1 LTFDEQLKKRTEND
15 QKEMDSAFSDLIS
28 IVTGENGR
36 PLNTEKETEMEDAI
50 REILSYTG
58 VEAPAVPENI
68 KDPDARLEYMLRS
81 SGVMRRRVELTG
93 KWWRDC
99 AGALLGSTK
108 DGDMVAILP
117 SFPSGYTFYDS
128 HVKKNVRVNRKTAS
142 RLNSDAFCFYR
153 PLPAKKLKTKDLVL
167 FILRSISRS
176 DIGMVLLMSLL
187 VTLLGLFIPFMNKQ
201 IFDSVIPSG
210 TKSDVFPVAAL
221 LLGAAV
227 GSSLFGIVR
236 GLLMGKLRDKINF
249 SMQSAAM
256 ARIFSLPASFFKEY
270 SAGELSSRAMSIH
283 QLCLMLSDTVLTIG
297 LSVLFSFIYIFQM
310 GSFAPALVM
319 PGVLVVSVMF
329 LFTITAGLMQQ
340 GLSRKRTVLS
350 AKLNGLVFGLFG
362 GIQKVKLA
370 GAEKRAFSKWA
381 KAYGEI
387 GRTAYSPPVLIRLN
401 EAISGALTLG
411 GTILLYYFAGRNHVS
426 QSDFIAFSVAY
437 GAVSGAVMS
446 LSGVITTLAGVK
458 PLMEMVQPILDAVPE
473 TDGGKKIVTS
483 LSGNIEISNVTFR
496 YDKDGPVILNN
507 ISLTIKPGEYVA
519 IVGTS
524 GCGKSTLVR
533 IMLGFEKP
541 EAGSVYYDGYDLES
555 LDVRSVRQCLGTVLQ
570 NGKLFSGDIF
580 SNIIVA
586 APLSTLEDAWRAAR
600 MAGLEEDIKA
610 MPMGMN
616 TIISEGG
623 GGISG
628 GQRQRILIAR
638 ALVSNPGIL
647 LFDEATSALDN
658 ITQKHV
664 ADSLSKL
671 GCTRIIIAHRL
682 STVKDCDRII
692 VMDKGKIAEEG
703 TYDQL
708 MDRQGMFYE
717 FAKRQVF

>member
-1 LTFDEQLKKRTEND
+1 
-15 QKEMDSAFSDLIS
+15 
-28 IVTGENGR
+28 
-36 PLNTEKETEMEDAI
+36 
-50 REILSYTG
+50 
-58 VEAPAVPENI
+58 
-68 KDPDARLEYMLRS
+68 
-81 SGVMRRRVELTG
+81 
-93 KWWRDC
+93 
-99 AGALLGSTK
+99 
-108 DGDMVAILP
+108 
-117 SFPSGYTFYDS
+117 
-128 HVKKNVRVNRKTAS
+128 
-142 RLNSDAFCFYR
+142 
-153 PLPAKKLKTKDLVL
+153 
-167 FILRSISRS
+167 
-176 DIGMVLLMSLL
+176 
-187 VTLLGLFIPFMNKQ
+187 
-201 IFDSVIPSG
+201 
-210 TKSDVFPVAAL
+210 
-221 LLGAAV
+221 
-227 GSSLFGIVR
+227 
-236 GLLMGKLRDKINF
+236 MGKLRDKI
-249 SMQSAAM
+249 
-256 ARIFSLPASFFKEY
+256 IFNAERRYGQKYFHCPRRLLKEY

-387 GRTAYSPPVLIRLN
+387 GRTAYSPPILIRLN

-458 PLMEMVQPILDAVPE
+458 PLMEMVQPILDAVQE

-541 EAGSVYYDGYDLES
+541 EAGSVYYDGNDLES
-555 LDVRSVRQCLGTVLQ
+555 LDVRSVRQCHWYGAAKTASFFQ
-570 NGKLFSGDIF
+570 RHFF
-580 SNIIVA
+580 HIIVSP
-586 APLSTLEDAWRAAR
+586 APLSTLEDAWRQRAWQ
-600 MAGLEEDIKA
+600 AGGNIKA
-610 MPMGMN
+610 MPIGYEN
-616 TIISEGG
+616 HNSRREAVAFQADRGNNIS
-623 GGISG
+623 
-628 GQRQRILIAR
+628 
-638 ALVSNPGIL
+638 
-647 LFDEATSALDN
+647 
-658 ITQKHV
+658 
-664 ADSLSKL
+664 
-671 GCTRIIIAHRL
+671 
-682 STVKDCDRII
+682 
-692 VMDKGKIAEEG
+692 
-703 TYDQL
+703 
-708 MDRQGMFYE
+708 
-717 FAKRQVF
+717 